1 MQSGVQRKWGL
12 AGLAAGLLAAA
23 GVTAQEPA
31 CRADDVSCW
40 YLVEGAGDPP
50 SRIVWLARRLDVAA
64 AAHPG
69 AIELVQVQ
77 ESPRASQPYAIRRL
91 QVDCAAQAFRTEDAW
106 LAARDGLLQRQPP
119 SRDWIPAA
127 EARHGESAALAFAC
141 DPDVALGR
149 SSEHAALFVGNA
161 WRAPDAVREFR
172 LAFWEQDA
180 GAP

>member
-1 MQSGVQRKWGL
+1 
-12 AGLAAGLLAAA
+12 
-23 GVTAQEPA
+23 
-31 CRADDVSCW
+31 
-40 YLVEGAGDPP
+40 
-50 SRIVWLARRLDVAA
+50 
-64 AAHPG
+64 
-69 AIELVQVQ
+69 
-77 ESPRASQPYAIRRL
+77 QPYAILRL
-91 QVDCAAQAFRTEDAW
+91 QVDCAAQAFRTVAVS

-119 SRDWIPAA
+119 SRGWIPAA
-127 EARHGESAALAFAC
+127 VVRHGGSAALPFAC